1 MRSDRDGLGRVLITG
16 GASGLGAAVADA
28 VEREGGRPMVLDRR
42 GTDRVEHRIVDLA
55 DLRATEAL
63 VADLAHDGLDAVVT
77 CAGIDSWG
85 PLAEVPAADWDRVV
99 AVNLLGTAAVVRAA
113 LPALMRSRGHVVTV
127 ASTLGLRAQ
136 PEATA
141 YCAAKFGVIGFSRA
155 RGSELAGRVRVTCLI
170 PGGMRTPFVEDRPER
185 YRPVPEAILMD
196 PQDVAAVIV
205 QALRS
210 TGSAEARELVITPAG
225 ESSWP

>member
-1 MRSDRDGLGRVLITG
+1 MRTDRDGLGRVLITG

-63 VADLAHDGLDAVVT
+63 VAELAHDGLDAVVT

-99 AVNLLGTAAVVRAA
+99 TVNLLGTAAVVRAA
-113 LPALMRSRGHVVTV
+113 LPALLRSRGHVVTV

-141 YCAAKFGVIGFSRA
+141 YCAAKFGVVGFSRA
-155 RGSELAGRVRVTCLI
+155 LGSELAGRVRVTCLI
-170 PGGMRTPFVEDRPER
+170 PGGMRTAFLQDRPDR
-185 YRPVPEAILMD
+185 YRPAPDSALMD
-196 PQDVAAVIV
+196 PADVASVVV

-210 TGSAEARELVITPAG
+210 SNSAEARELVITAAG
-225 ESSWP
+225 EPSWP